1 MWGCI
6 RASVGLVVMAF
17 AAAATAAPA
26 PKAVGAGTEI
36 KALRVSEAAGGL
48 RAVFDLS
55 GPVDYRLFQL
65 AKPDRIVL
73 DFSNARL
80 AEGFRAPAG
89 RGPFKDARTGA
100 HGDGGTRVVLD
111 LGAATQPRSFLLQ
124 PAGDQGYRLV
134 VDLDDGSKSAM
145 ATLPPEP
152 IGRKVVIAI
161 DPGHGGH
168 DTGAI
173 GYGGL
178 EEKNVTLSVGEDLAR
193 LINAQPGMKA
203 VLTRDGDYFVPL
215 QDRYAIAR
223 KDKADLF
230 VSIHANACPGDC
242 DAHGAS
248 VWMLSTK
255 GASST
260 AARWLANSEN
270 ASAELVGGVSLND
283 KSPTLASVLLDLSQG
298 ASMQAS
304 HRVARDVLTSL
315 ARIGPIYKPQVER
328 ANFVVLRSPD
338 VPSILIETA
347 FITDPSD
354 ARRLADPAYRE
365 KLARAVLG
373 GLKNYFEVTPPPG
386 TWYALNAEK
395 RLRTAAA
402 HDARSERLAAE
413 AGSRIG
419 VPAN

>member
-1 MWGCI
+1 MWGSL
-6 RASVGLVVMAF
+6 RASIVLLMLVF
-17 AAAATAAPA
+17 APAAIAAPVPQA
-26 PKAVGAGTEI
+26 ADPGVQI
-36 KALRVSEAAGGL
+36 KALRVSDAAGGL

-55 GPVDYRLFQL
+55 GSVDYRLFQL
-65 AKPDRIVL
+65 SKPDRIVL

-80 AEGFRAPAG
+80 AARFRAPASLG
-89 RGPFKDARTGA
+89 LFKDARTGA
-100 HGDGGTRVVLD
+100 HGQGGTRVVLD
-111 LGAATQPRSFLLQ
+111 LDAMTQPRSFLLQ

-134 VDLDDGSKSAM
+134 VDLDAGTAH
-145 ATLPPEP
+145 AVAALPPEP
-152 IGRKVVIAI
+152 VGRKVVIAI

-215 QDRYAIAR
+215 QERYAIAR

-242 DAHGAS
+242 DTRGAS
-248 VWMLSTK
+248 VWVLSTK

-347 FITDPSD
+347 FITDPGD
-354 ARRLADPAYRE
+354 ARRLGDPAYRE

-395 RLRTAAA
+395 RLRTASAGDA
-402 HDARSERLAAE
+402 HAGRLAAD
-413 AGSRIG
+413 ASGHR
-419 VPAN
+419 VAPVN

>member
-1 MWGCI
+1 MWGSL
-6 RASVGLVVMAF
+6 RAGTALLMLAF
-17 AAAATAAPA
+17 ALAARAAPVPQA
-26 PKAVGAGTEI
+26 DGPGVEI
-36 KALRVSEAAGGL
+36 KALRVSDVAGGL

-65 AKPDRIVL
+65 TKPDRIVL
-73 DFSNARL
+73 DFSDARL
-80 AEGFRAPAG
+80 AARFHAPAG
-89 RGPFKDARTGA
+89 LGLFKDVRTGA
-100 HGDGGTRVVLD
+100 HGQGATRVVLD
-111 LGAATQPRSFLLQ
+111 LGAMTRPRSFLLQ

-134 VDLDDGSKSAM
+134 LDLDVG
-145 ATLPPEP
+145 ATHAVAALPPEP
-152 IGRKVVIAI
+152 TGRKVVIAI

-178 EEKNVTLSVGEDLAR
+178 EEKNVTLSVGKDLAR

-215 QDRYAIAR
+215 QERYAIAR

-242 DAHGAS
+242 DTRGAS
-248 VWMLSTK
+248 VWVLSTK

-270 ASAELVGGVSLND
+270 AAAELVGGVSLND

-315 ARIGPIYKPQVER
+315 ARIGPIYKPHVER

-354 ARRLADPAYRE
+354 ARRLDDPAYRE

-373 GLKNYFEVTPPPG
+373 GLKSYFEVTPPPG

-395 RLRTAAA
+395 RLRTARAD
-402 HDARSERLAAE
+402 DAQAGRLAAG
-413 AGSRIG
+413 GSGHR
-419 VPAN
+419 VAPVN